1 MFSIK
6 AIWTKG
12 DIVDESL
19 TKKAVYFEIWKEG
32 RYDIENQFLF
42 FDDDDYD
49 DNNDDDKDDNGDDCD
64 CVEGDDGVRTLWCKW
79 WWWQ

>member
-6 AIWTKG
+6 AIWAKG

-42 FDDDDYD
+42 VDDDDYD
-49 DNNDDDKDDNGDDCD
+49 DNNDDDKDDNGDDDDDCD
-64 CVEGDDGVRTLWCKW
+64 CVEGDDGVRTL
-79 WWWQ
+79 